1 MTNKYKILVLAD
13 LNKSTSKILKSS
25 VSIAKIVDADINF
38 FYVKKPIEVVEKESQ
53 LSAMRTINREY
64 FSIDKKIK
72 SIIGSISEKYNVTIN
87 QAFIIGNIKN
97 EIDKHID
104 KTKPDIIV
112 LGKSKPKIISFFG
125 DKITQFILEKHK
137 GTIVITDNKHC
148 LEPNKELSLG
158 MFNGTKANGE
168 LLENIINSTQKP
180 LKSFNIANKS
190 DRLNTKTFLEDSKT
204 VEYIFNKGDNVLK
217 NISNYL
223 LKSNVDLLFVN
234 RGNNNSIKPNIK
246 DIINKLNCS
255 LILTT

>member
-72 SIIGSISEKYNVTIN
+72 SIIGPISEKYNVTIN

-148 LEPNKELSLG
+148 LEPN
-158 MFNGTKANGE
+158 
-168 LLENIINSTQKP
+168 
-180 LKSFNIANKS
+180 
-190 DRLNTKTFLEDSKT
+190 
-204 VEYIFNKGDNVLK
+204 
-217 NISNYL
+217 
-223 LKSNVDLLFVN
+223 
-234 RGNNNSIKPNIK
+234 
-246 DIINKLNCS
+246 
-255 LILTT
+255 